1 VLCVTVEQLHGV
13 LFPDMRGLA
22 LFLLVLPLA
31 ACGGTSG
38 SKSAAGTSLTA
49 TVRSSGASGDAKT
62 VTIECPGDPECKELE
77 ALDPKVFEPVPS
89 GVACTQIYGGPE
101 TAHVEGTLDGRPVN
115 ADFKRTDGCE
125 TARWAK
131 VQFLFVRAG

>member
-1 VLCVTVEQLHGV
+1 
-13 LFPDMRGLA
+13 MRGLA
-22 LFLLVLPLA
+22 LLVLVLPLA

-38 SKSAAGTSLTA
+38 SKSGSSSTSLTVTVQNGPGAAKKTA
-49 TVRSSGASGDAKT
+49 TV
-62 VTIECPGDPECKELE
+62 ECPGDPACKELE

-89 GVACTQIYGGPE
+89 GMACTQIYGGPE
-101 TAHVEGTLDGRPVN
+101 TAHVEGTLDGQPVN

-131 VQFLFVRAG
+131 VQFLLARAG